1 MKTFSNFLK
10 EATETSASKQAKQLN
25 LVGDGHGGWYDKTGN
40 FVAKTENGKLRFYGK
55 GGKKPDEK
63 TVDKKKPKETVIQ
76 KTKSAPKQV
85 AQQQKVK
92 TVDPQKVKSKS
103 IDDTGETGSKNL
115 VVVFGRF
122 NPPTVG
128 HENY

>member
-10 EATETSASKQAKQLN
+10 EATETAASKQAKQLN

-63 TVDKKKPKETVIQ
+63 TVDKKKPRETIIQ
-76 KTKSAPKQV
+76 KTKSELNQNQLMILEKLE
-85 AQQQKVK
+85 VK
-92 TVDPQKVKSKS
+92 
-103 IDDTGETGSKNL
+103 I
-115 VVVFGRF
+115 
-122 NPPTVG
+122 
-128 HENY
+128 